1 MLRSSYSALSRGLGE
16 KRLVLRHNFRALT
29 VWTLNR
35 LFLVFADG
43 HRESE
48 TLVTLFAK
56 IFVNRHMGRSGLVN
70 QNIGWNGE
78 VRIAR
83 FQPSQLSLRCRITRR
98 ARATNANEYCHSC
111 ARRAHHGR

>member
-1 MLRSSYSALSRGLGE
+1 MGTATGSSQHRWREFARRCRNLDVVHAGAAREDYSALSRGLGE
-16 KRLVLRHNFRALT
+16 KRQVLRRNFRALT

-35 LFLVFADG
+35 LFLVVADG

-70 QNIGWNGE
+70 QNI
-78 VRIAR
+78 
-83 FQPSQLSLRCRITRR
+83 
-98 ARATNANEYCHSC
+98 
-111 ARRAHHGR
+111 